1 MESPGRRGRD
11 AVYAPNKSGRC
22 CKGAWGGGGRRDAI
36 CVMNRGRAE
45 AEGTAAKRRDCQVT
59 EE

>member
-1 MESPGRRGRD
+1 MPSTLQTRVDDVAKERG
-11 AVYAPNKSGRC
+11 AV
-22 CKGAWGGGGRRDAI
+22 GGRRDTI